1 MKEPCMCGAIDC
13 RICGPLQGY
22 PAPGRCRYCNR
33 FFDTFKCSGADEC
46 DCPRCSGLCECERY
60 GDRDEDVH
68 DDEIHG
74 VDEEEDE

>member
-22 PAPGRCRYCNR
+22 RIDY
-33 FFDTFKCSGADEC
+33 DE
-46 DCPRCSGLCECERY
+46 PEER
-60 GDRDEDVH
+60 DIS

-74 VDEEEDE
+74 VEPYSFDKVWREEIDE